1 MFNKITIIGAGYV
14 GFSLAVL
21 LSQEKEVTLFDIDR
35 LKLKQIDNKKSPLRD
50 QNIDKFFANKTLRLK
65 TNYDLI
71 DAVSDSDLI
80 ILALPTNFSEATKFF
95 DTSQLDSVISKISEK
110 NINSPILIKSTVP
123 QGYTQRLQA
132 QYPDFPI
139 IFSPEFLRE
148 GYALEDNLNPSR
160 IIVGNTELLGLK
172 IAELFA
178 SFASN
183 DPEIFLMESGEAEA
197 VKLFSNAYLATRI
210 SFFNELDTF
219 ALASNLDSQSIIDGV
234 TSDPRIGAH
243 YCNPSFG
250 YGGYCLPKDTKQ
262 LESDFGDLPQELF
275 SSIIRSNISRKKYIA
290 HYVASLDKKVIGI
303 YLLAMKKNSD
313 NFRESS
319 IVDVIQALKELDKNI
334 TILIYEPLVN
344 LSSMF
349 DCTVVSSLE
358 FFKQKSEIIL
368 ANRPDTSLDDVKE
381 KVFTRDIYGIN

>member
-35 LKLKQIDNKKSPLRD
+35 LKLKQIGNKKSPLRD

-65 TNYDLI
+65 TNYDLL
-71 DAVSDSDLI
+71 DSVSDSDLI
-80 ILALPTNFSEATKFF
+80 ILALPTNFNESTKFF
-95 DTSQLDSVISKISEK
+95 DTSQLDSVISKITEK

-123 QGYTQRLQA
+123 QGYTKRLQA
-132 QYPDFPI
+132 QYPDFSI

-148 GYALEDNLNPSR
+148 GNALEDNLNPSR
-160 IIVGNTELLGLK
+160 IVVGNTELLGLK

-275 SSIIRSNISRKKYIA
+275 SSIIRSNISRKKYIS

-319 IVDVIQALKELDKNI
+319 IVDVIQALKELDKTI
-334 TILIYEPLVN
+334 TILLYEPLVN

-349 DCTVVSSLE
+349 DCEVVSSLE
-358 FFKQKSEIIL
+358 SFKQKSEIIL
-368 ANRPDTSLDDVKE
+368 ANRLDASLDDVKE

>member
-21 LSQEKEVTLFDIDR
+21 LSQDKEVTLYDIDR

-50 QNIDKFFANKTLRLK
+50 ENIDKFFASKTLRLK
-65 TNYDLI
+65 TNYDLT

-80 ILALPTNFSEATKFF
+80 ILALPTNFSESTKFF

-148 GYALEDNLNPSR
+148 GSALEDNLNPSR

-178 SFASN
+178 SFTSN

-262 LESDFGDLPQELF
+262 LESDFGDIPQELF

-349 DCTVVSSLE
+349 DCEVVSSIE

-368 ANRPDTSLDDVKE
+368 ANRPDASLDDVKE

>member
-1 MFNKITIIGAGYV
+1 LFNKITIIGAGYV

-21 LSQEKEVTLFDIDR
+21 LSQEKEVSLFDIDR
-35 LKLKQIDNKKSPLRD
+35 LKLKHIDNKKSPLRD

-65 TNYDLI
+65 TNYDLT

-80 ILALPTNFSEATKFF
+80 ILALPTNFSESTKFF

-148 GYALEDNLNPSR
+148 GNALEDNLNPSR

-349 DCTVVSSLE
+349 DCEVVSSLQ

-368 ANRPDTSLDDVKE
+368 ANRPDASLDDVTE

>member
-21 LSQEKEVTLFDIDR
+21 LSQEKEVSLFDIDR

-65 TNYDLI
+65 TNYDLT

-80 ILALPTNFSEATKFF
+80 ILALPTNFSESTKFF

-148 GYALEDNLNPSR
+148 GNALEDNLNPSR

-319 IVDVIQALKELDKNI
+319 IVGVIQALKELDKNI

-349 DCTVVSSLE
+349 DCEVVSSLE

-368 ANRPDTSLDDVKE
+368 ANRPDASLDDVKE

>member
-1 MFNKITIIGAGYV
+1 LFNKITIIGAGYV
-14 GFSLAVL
+14 GFSLAIL

-65 TNYDLI
+65 TNYDQT

-80 ILALPTNFSEATKFF
+80 ILALPTNFSESTKFF

-219 ALASNLDSQSIIDGV
+219 ALARNLDSQSIIDGV
-234 TSDPRIGAH
+234 KSDPRIGAH

-319 IVDVIQALKELDKNI
+319 IVDVIQALKKLDKNI

-349 DCTVVSSLE
+349 DCEVVSSLE

>member
-14 GFSLAVL
+14 GFSLAIL

-65 TNYDLI
+65 TNYDQT

-80 ILALPTNFSEATKFF
+80 ILALPTNFSESTKFF

-219 ALASNLDSQSIIDGV
+219 ALARNLDSQSIIDGV
-234 TSDPRIGAH
+234 KSDPRIGAH

-275 SSIIRSNISRKKYIA
+275 SSIIRSNISRKTYIA

-349 DCTVVSSLE
+349 DCEVVSSLD